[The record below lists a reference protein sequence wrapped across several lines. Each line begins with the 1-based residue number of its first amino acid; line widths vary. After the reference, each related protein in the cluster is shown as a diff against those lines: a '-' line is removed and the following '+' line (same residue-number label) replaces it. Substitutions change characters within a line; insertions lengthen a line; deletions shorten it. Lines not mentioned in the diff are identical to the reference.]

1 MDIFLS
7 LITKIAPLYLIVLL
21 GFVAGK
27 YFKVD
32 KEPIATLLI
41 YFITPLVIFN
51 GVATSSLNLS
61 IVLLPLTFFVL
72 AVLISAIFYSM
83 GKLLWKGTE
92 KNVLAF
98 TSGTGNT
105 GYFGL
110 PVILALFGEEY
121 LSVAVLCIFG
131 FLLYE
136 NSLGY
141 YYVARGTFSSQ
152 AALKKV
158 LGLPT
163 LYAFMLG
170 LLFLAGGGSIGAELS
185 ALFTNFRGAYSV
197 LGMMIIGLGLAGV
210 TARSWDVRFLSM
222 TLSAKFI
229 VWPIVVVVVVLLDM
243 MFFHLFTSTMYPI
256 MLLLSTV
263 PLASNTVAFAAQ
275 LNAVPEKAATAVLTS
290 TLIALVYI
298 PLFVTIVLPFLL

>member
-1 MDIFLS
+1 MDIFIDLV
-7 LITKIAPLYLIVLL
+7 TKIAPLYFIVLL
-21 GFVAGK
+21 GFIAGK

-41 YFITPLVIFN
+41 YFVTPLVIFN
-51 GVATSSLNLS
+51 GVATSALNAS
-61 IVLLPLTFFVL
+61 IIVLPLTFFVL
-72 AVLISAIFYSM
+72 AVLISTIFYHV
-83 GKLLWKGTE
+83 GKLLWKGAE

-152 AALKKV
+152 AALSKV

-163 LYAFMLG
+163 LYAFALG
-170 LLFLAGGGSIGAELS
+170 LFFVMGGGTIGTELS
-185 ALFTNFRGAYSV
+185 ALFANFRGAYSV
-197 LGMMIIGLGLAGV
+197 LGMMVIGLGLSSV
-210 TARSWDVRFLSM
+210 TARSWDIVFLSV
-222 TLSAKFI
+222 TLCAKFI
-229 VWPIVVVVVVLLDM
+229 VWPAVVVGIVLLDTTYLHV
-243 MFFHLFTSTMYPI
+243 FAPAMYPV

-290 TLIALVYI
+290 TLVALVYI
-298 PLFVTIVLPFLL
+298 PLFVTVVVPFLL